1 MTEIVIPRANL
12 LVNGEWFAN
21 GDHVETAGITVERAS
36 SGGGGE
42 VVGADIQRKSSG
54 E

>member
-36 SGGGGE
+36 SGGSCRSRYSEKIVRG
-42 VVGADIQRKSSG
+42 VG
-54 E
+54 